1 MNFRKTLLVDIVF
14 TSVLFLQLS
23 WSVSVYSQPS
33 ETELLTAVRPVGQEM
48 LIDPPEQDWLIWR
61 RNYASYGHSPLSQIN
76 KSNVTNLEL
85 AWEIELERGPNTP
98 TPLVHDG
105 VLYLLSTQD
114 TLLALSAM
122 SGEELWRYRHESSEA
137 PSSKIGIALYGN
149 KVLMPTADLHMVAL
163 DHKSGEVI
171 WDTGINTE
179 QSGVLPYALRGAP
192 VIAGNMLVQGVTATF
207 MPGGGF
213 IVGLDLETGQEVWRF
228 NTVAWP
234 GEPGGNTWNDIP
246 LEERS
251 GGSVWVPGSYDPE
264 LDLVYFGLAPTYHT
278 EPLLRPVDIEGVT
291 NDALYT
297 NSTVALRPETG
308 ELVWYFQ
315 HIANDQ
321 WDLDWVYER
330 QLIEIKLGGVNRKIV
345 LTAGKMALYDAL
357 DAATGEYLFSMDMGL
372 QNIITAIDP
381 ETGAKTLSPIA
392 TPNAEETHLL
402 CPFANGGRNWQSAA
416 YNPDSKMLFL
426 PIAEVCMNAGPTGQG
441 GILSTGAAMQPSP
454 SPLAASDGQFGR
466 WQAVNVETRELVWD
480 HRKEAPPTSAALSTE
495 GGLVFIGA
503 LDQSF
508 SALDD
513 ATGEVLWS
521 TDLGDIPASFPI
533 TYQVGDKQYI
543 AVAIGTPTIHA
554 NVWLGVTQEYFGANR
569 NFAGSLSRQ
578 GPALKVFALN

>member
-1 MNFRKTLLVDIVF
+1 
-14 TSVLFLQLS
+14 
-23 WSVSVYSQPS
+23 
-33 ETELLTAVRPVGQEM
+33 
-48 LIDPPEQDWLIWR
+48 
-61 RNYASYGHSPLSQIN
+61 
-76 KSNVTNLEL
+76 
-85 AWEIELERGPNTP
+85 
-98 TPLVHDG
+98 
-105 VLYLLSTQD
+105 
-114 TLLALSAM
+114 
-122 SGEELWRYRHESSEA
+122 
-137 PSSKIGIALYGN
+137 
-149 KVLMPTADLHMVAL
+149 
-163 DHKSGEVI
+163 
-171 WDTGINTE
+171 
-179 QSGVLPYALRGAP
+179 
-192 VIAGNMLVQGVTATF
+192 

-278 EPLLRPVDIEGVT
+278 EPLLRSVDIEGVT

-330 QLIEIKLGGVNRKIV
+330 QLIEIELGGVTRKVV

-372 QNIITAIDP
+372 QNIVTAIDP
-381 ETGAKTLSPIA
+381 ETGAKTLSSIA

-441 GILSTGAAMQPSP
+441 GILSTGAGMEATAQT
-454 SPLAASDGQFGR
+454 GHH
-466 WQAVNVETRELVWD
+466 WQLRGWEW
-480 HRKEAPPTSAALSTE
+480 PPFLLRS
-495 GGLVFIGA
+495 
-503 LDQSF
+503 
-508 SALDD
+508 
-513 ATGEVLWS
+513 
-521 TDLGDIPASFPI
+521 
-533 TYQVGDKQYI
+533 
-543 AVAIGTPTIHA
+543 
-554 NVWLGVTQEYFGANR
+554 
-569 NFAGSLSRQ
+569 
-578 GPALKVFALN
+578 KVFPLGQWAQHSCKLLQLAKTTFSNQGYRPRTANFCRHLQKGTAGGFLQHSG

>member
-1 MNFRKTLLVDIVF
+1 MNLGKKLGMRVASASILL
-14 TSVLFLQLS
+14 LQFS
-23 WSVSVYSQPS
+23 WNTPVYSQSS
-33 ETELLTAVRPVGQEM
+33 EMELLASLRPVDDAM
-48 LIDPPEQDWLIWR
+48 LSDPSEQDWLIWR
-61 RNYASYGHSPLSQIN
+61 RNYASYGHSPLDQIN
-76 KSNVTNLEL
+76 KANVTNLEL
-85 AWEIELERGPNTP
+85 AWEIELETGPNTP

-105 VLYLLSTQD
+105 VLYLLSTRD
-114 TLLALSAM
+114 TLLALSAI
-122 SGEELWRYRHESSEA
+122 SGKELWRYRHESSEA

-179 QSGVLPYALRGAP
+179 RSGVLPYALRGAP
-192 VIAGNMLVQGVTATF
+192 VIAGGILVQGVTATF

-278 EPLLRPVDIEGVT
+278 EPLLRPVNIEGVT

-297 NSTVALRPETG
+297 NSTVALRPKTG

-315 HIANDQ
+315 HVANDQ

-330 QLIEIKLGGVNRKIV
+330 QLIEIELGGVNRKVV

-402 CPFANGGRNWQSAA
+402 CPFANGGRNW
-416 YNPDSKMLFL
+416 
-426 PIAEVCMNAGPTGQG
+426 
-441 GILSTGAAMQPSP
+441 
-454 SPLAASDGQFGR
+454 
-466 WQAVNVETRELVWD
+466 
-480 HRKEAPPTSAALSTE
+480 
-495 GGLVFIGA
+495 
-503 LDQSF
+503 
-508 SALDD
+508 
-513 ATGEVLWS
+513 
-521 TDLGDIPASFPI
+521 
-533 TYQVGDKQYI
+533 
-543 AVAIGTPTIHA
+543 
-554 NVWLGVTQEYFGANR
+554 
-569 NFAGSLSRQ
+569 
-578 GPALKVFALN
+578 

>member
-1 MNFRKTLLVDIVF
+1 MN
-14 TSVLFLQLS
+14 
-23 WSVSVYSQPS
+23 
-33 ETELLTAVRPVGQEM
+33 
-48 LIDPPEQDWLIWR
+48 
-61 RNYASYGHSPLSQIN
+61 
-76 KSNVTNLEL
+76 
-85 AWEIELERGPNTP
+85 
-98 TPLVHDG
+98 
-105 VLYLLSTQD
+105 
-114 TLLALSAM
+114 
-122 SGEELWRYRHESSEA
+122 
-137 PSSKIGIALYGN
+137 
-149 KVLMPTADLHMVAL
+149 
-163 DHKSGEVI
+163 
-171 WDTGINTE
+171 
-179 QSGVLPYALRGAP
+179 
-192 VIAGNMLVQGVTATF
+192 
-207 MPGGGF
+207 
-213 IVGLDLETGQEVWRF
+213 
-228 NTVAWP
+228 
-234 GEPGGNTWNDIP
+234 
-246 LEERS
+246 
-251 GGSVWVPGSYDPE
+251 
-264 LDLVYFGLAPTYHT
+264 
-278 EPLLRPVDIEGVT
+278 IEGVT

-297 NSTVALRPETG
+297 NSTVALRPKTG

-315 HIANDQ
+315 HVANDQ

-330 QLIEIKLGGVNRKIV
+330 QLIEIELGGVNRKVV

-554 NVWLGVTQEYFGANR
+554 KVWLGVTQEYFGANR